1 MARYKNTDE
10 AVADLTKKIQAKR
23 SELSSIGQ
31 TNDPVLKKR
40 AESTQDEINKLSRQL
55 YVAQ

>member
-1 MARYKNTDE
+1 MARYKNTEE

-31 TNDPVLKKR
+31 TTD
-40 AESTQDEINKLSRQL
+40 A
-55 YVAQ
+55 